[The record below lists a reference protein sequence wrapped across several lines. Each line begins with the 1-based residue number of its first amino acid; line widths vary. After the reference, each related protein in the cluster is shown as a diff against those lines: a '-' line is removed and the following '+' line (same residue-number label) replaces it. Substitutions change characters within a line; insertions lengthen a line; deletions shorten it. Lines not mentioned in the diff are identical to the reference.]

1 MPALDGLILSTGL
14 GLWFGFSFPVFI
26 HIGTGA
32 LASLPWQSS
41 RRSVLQ
47 QMLEVF
53 VRVGAIV
60 IGLYAVTAFSI
71 FQGQLNPAR
80 DAILYGMIAGIVAY
94 VAMVKCYKK
103 LKQLRSANGI

>member
-1 MPALDGLILSTGL
+1 M
-14 GLWFGFSFPVFI
+14 
-26 HIGTGA
+26 
-32 LASLPWQSS
+32 
-41 RRSVLQ
+41 LQ

-60 IGLYAVTAFSI
+60 IGLYAVTAFAI